1 MKSNLGQIS
10 LLAIPDTADQNFLDI
25 SLESADSVAPEERAA
40 HDADTLPMDQVP
52 SKTMPKCA
60 SAASQTS
67 LADVNIFSQIWLD
80 TKRYFYFHLCCLS
93 VLEALDSSK
102 CPDKSK

>member
-80 TKRYFYFHLCCLS
+80 TKRYLVFSFIFFIS
-93 VLEALDSSK
+93 IRSPGQFQMSQKV
-102 CPDKSK
+102 P